1 MERSR
6 REFSNAASRGSIRPS
21 VLERAGGRVGSDP
34 SQAVVGA
41 EIAQAVPGYVVHQFY
56 TNSNE
61 LIAIKCET
69 ASSTGPRTQQYR
81 LLKGKGFNFHPNRLN
96 CASFCMVNPRP
107 VGLLPDPARRRGGG
121 AFRPP
126 LLSPKLLR
134 RFSKFKR
141 CSIALSKFYLE
152 TKFH

>member
-1 MERSR
+1 MP
-6 REFSNAASRGSIRPS
+6 AASGHLASPWTIT
-21 VLERAGGRVGSDP
+21 
-34 SQAVVGA
+34 
-41 EIAQAVPGYVVHQFY
+41 EIM
-56 TNSNE
+56 
-61 LIAIKCET
+61 
-69 ASSTGPRTQQYR
+69 RR
-81 LLKGKGFNFHPNRLN
+81 L
-96 CASFCMVNPRP
+96 NPRP

-121 AFRPP
+121 VSAP